1 MLEKLAKQTAV
12 YGIST
17 IVVRF
22 LSYLL
27 TPYYTRVFGQETY
40 GVVTDIYALIPLAL
54 TLLTMGMESSYF
66 RFSAKAEEAGGD
78 VKAAKRRLFATT
90 WGVTSLAAAVFF
102 LATAFFRDGIARMMG
117 EAYVAHPEYVVWVGL
132 IILFDVWACIPFS
145 RLREQ
150 GRAMTFVGLKAMNVV
165 LNVALAFGFG
175 AAGLFAT
182 DFGVGWVFVA
192 NLIASVVTWL
202 AILGTADR
210 TVPKINWALLAAIFA
225 YSLPLLVGGLAG
237 TANEF
242 IDRQLIKY
250 LVPEGAMAQLG
261 IYGAITKIAVV
272 MMLFYQMYRLAA
284 EPFFLSN
291 FRKSDFVA
299 MNAAALKYYV
309 MASMLIFLGI
319 ALFRDVFALIVGRS
333 FREGIFILPVVLG
346 ANVLTGVWLNLS
358 FWYKREERTSLAIV
372 VTGAGLVAI
381 VAFGFWL
388 IPLWGYYGA
397 AWARL
402 ASETVMVAVSW
413 WLNRRYYPTP
423 YDWRRIGE
431 YVAAALAVFAV
442 CEALTASAD
451 NMFVSYAFNI
461 VLFAL
466 YAAYLVRRERIGL
479 GGHAKEEISL
489 LRRDAGR
496 VSHAQLFT
504 GLSGSGALAL
514 AVAYVQYLC
523 CRHRRD
529 GDSCGECP
537 DCKQIASL
545 AHPDLHLVF
554 PVNKQGK
561 KSGEV
566 MRSDEFLPLFR
577 TLFDERGGYVSP
589 QDWYDRLDLGKTLK
603 GMIAAREADEI
614 IRKLSFKSFEADY
627 KTMLI
632 WLPEAMNER
641 PPTRSSKSSKSLGS
655 GRAFILVSE
664 QPDRLLPTIISR
676 TQEAIAAH
684 SSPTY
689 WNVSRRERAFS
700 DPLQARNMAR
710 LAGGDLLS

>member
-27 TPYYTRVFGQETY
+27 TPYYTRIFGQETY
-40 GVVTDIYALIPLAL
+40 GIVTDIYALIPLAL

-78 VKAAKRRLFATT
+78 VRAAKRRLFATT
-90 WGVTSLAAAVFF
+90 WGVTSLAAVVFF
-102 LATAFFRDGIARMMG
+102 VLVASFRNGVAGLMG
-117 EAYVAHPEYVVWVGL
+117 EAYAAHPEYVVWVGL

-150 GRAMTFVGLKAMNVV
+150 GRALLFVGIKALNVV
-165 LNVALAFGFG
+165 MNVALAVAFGV
-175 AAGLFAT
+175 AGLFAT
-182 DFGVGWVFVA
+182 EFGVGWVFVA

-202 AILGTADR
+202 VILATVDR
-210 TVPKINWALLAAIFA
+210 TVPKINWALLAAVFA

-250 LVPEGAMAQLG
+250 LVPEGAMAQVG

-291 FRKSDFVA
+291 FKKSDFVQ

-319 ALFRDVFALIVGRS
+319 ALFRDVFALIVGRD

-358 FWYKREERTSLAIV
+358 FWYKREEKTSLAIV
-372 VTGAGLVAI
+372 VTGAGLVSML
-381 VAFGFWL
+381 VFGFWC
-388 IPLWGYYGA
+388 IPVWGYYGA

-402 ASETVMVAVSW
+402 ASESTMVAVSW
-413 WLNRRYYPTP
+413 WLNRRFYPTP

-442 CEALTASAD
+442 CEAVTACGGNKLIA
-451 NMFVSYAFNI
+451 YAFNI
-461 VLFAL
+461 VLFAA
-466 YAAYLVRRERIGL
+466 YALYLVRRERIDV
-479 GGHAKEEISL
+479 A
-489 LRRDAGR
+489 
-496 VSHAQLFT
+496 
-504 GLSGSGALAL
+504 ALVKAAL
-514 AVAYVQYLC
+514 
-523 CRHRRD
+523 
-529 GDSCGECP
+529 
-537 DCKQIASL
+537 
-545 AHPDLHLVF
+545 
-554 PVNKQGK
+554 K
-561 KSGEV
+561 K
-566 MRSDEFLPLFR
+566 
-577 TLFDERGGYVSP
+577 
-589 QDWYDRLDLGKTLK
+589 K
-603 GMIAAREADEI
+603 
-614 IRKLSFKSFEADY
+614 
-627 KTMLI
+627 
-632 WLPEAMNER
+632 
-641 PPTRSSKSSKSLGS
+641 
-655 GRAFILVSE
+655 
-664 QPDRLLPTIISR
+664 
-676 TQEAIAAH
+676 
-684 SSPTY
+684 
-689 WNVSRRERAFS
+689 
-700 DPLQARNMAR
+700 
-710 LAGGDLLS
+710 

>member
-40 GVVTDIYALIPLAL
+40 GIVTDVYALIPLAL

-78 VKAAKRRLFATT
+78 VQGAKRRLFATT
-90 WGVTSLAAAVFF
+90 WGITSLAAAVFF
-102 LATAFFRDGIARMMG
+102 ALVALFRNGVASLMG
-117 EAYVAHPEYVVWVGL
+117 EAYTAHPEYVVWVAL
-132 IILFDVWACIPFS
+132 IILFDVWGCIPFS

-150 GRAMTFVGLKAMNVV
+150 GRAMTFVGLKALNVV

-192 NLIASVVTWL
+192 NLVASVVTWL
-202 AILGTADR
+202 AILTTTDR
-210 TVPKINWALLAAIFA
+210 TVPRINWALLTAVFA

-261 IYGAITKIAVV
+261 VYGAITKIAVV

-291 FRKSDFVA
+291 FKKSDFVA

-319 ALFRDVFALIVGRS
+319 ALFRDLFALIVGRD

-372 VTGAGLVAI
+372 VTGSGLVAMTL
-381 VAFGFWL
+381 FGFGL
-388 IPLWGYYGA
+388 IPTWGYYGA

-402 ASETVMVAVSW
+402 ASESVMVAVSW
-413 WLNRRYYPTP
+413 WLNRRYFPTP
-423 YDWRRIGE
+423 YPWRRIWE
-431 YVAAALAVFAV
+431 YVITALAVFVV
-442 CEALTASAD
+442 CEAATRLTD
-451 NMFVSYAFNI
+451 NKFVIYAFNI
-461 VLFAL
+461 VLFAGYGL
-466 YAAYLVRRERIGL
+466 YLIRRERIDVG
-479 GGHAKEEISL
+479 AM
-489 LRRDAGR
+489 LRS
-496 VSHAQLFT
+496 VI
-504 GLSGSGALAL
+504 
-514 AVAYVQYLC
+514 
-523 CRHRRD
+523 
-529 GDSCGECP
+529 
-537 DCKQIASL
+537 K
-545 AHPDLHLVF
+545 
-554 PVNKQGK
+554 
-561 KSGEV
+561 
-566 MRSDEFLPLFR
+566 
-577 TLFDERGGYVSP
+577 RG
-589 QDWYDRLDLGKTLK
+589 
-603 GMIAAREADEI
+603 
-614 IRKLSFKSFEADY
+614 
-627 KTMLI
+627 
-632 WLPEAMNER
+632 
-641 PPTRSSKSSKSLGS
+641 
-655 GRAFILVSE
+655 
-664 QPDRLLPTIISR
+664 
-676 TQEAIAAH
+676 
-684 SSPTY
+684 
-689 WNVSRRERAFS
+689 
-700 DPLQARNMAR
+700 
-710 LAGGDLLS
+710 

>member
-27 TPYYTRVFGQETY
+27 TPYYTRIFGQETY
-40 GVVTDIYALIPLAL
+40 GIVTDIYALIPLAL

-78 VKAAKRRLFATT
+78 VRAAKRRLFATT
-90 WGVTSLAAAVFF
+90 WGVTSLAAVVFF
-102 LATAFFRDGIARMMG
+102 VLVASFRNGVAGLMG
-117 EAYVAHPEYVVWVGL
+117 EAYAAHPEYVVWVGL

-150 GRAMTFVGLKAMNVV
+150 GRALLFVGIKALNVV
-165 LNVALAFGFG
+165 MNVALAVAFGV
-175 AAGLFAT
+175 AGLFAT
-182 DFGVGWVFVA
+182 EFGVGWVFVA

-202 AILGTADR
+202 VILATVDR
-210 TVPKINWALLAAIFA
+210 TVPKINWALLAAVFA

-250 LVPEGAMAQLG
+250 LVPEGAMAQVG

-291 FRKSDFVA
+291 FKKSDFVQ

-319 ALFRDVFALIVGRS
+319 ALFRDVFALIVGRD

-358 FWYKREERTSLAIV
+358 FWYKREEKTSLAIV
-372 VTGAGLVAI
+372 VTGAGLVSML
-381 VAFGFWL
+381 VFGFWC
-388 IPLWGYYGA
+388 IPVWGYYGA

-402 ASETVMVAVSW
+402 ASELTMVAVSW
-413 WLNRRYYPTP
+413 WPNRRFYPTP

-442 CEALTASAD
+442 CEAVTACGGNKLIA
-451 NMFVSYAFNI
+451 YAFNI
-461 VLFAL
+461 VLFAA
-466 YAAYLVRRERIGL
+466 YALYLVRRERIDV
-479 GGHAKEEISL
+479 A
-489 LRRDAGR
+489 
-496 VSHAQLFT
+496 
-504 GLSGSGALAL
+504 ALVKAAL
-514 AVAYVQYLC
+514 
-523 CRHRRD
+523 
-529 GDSCGECP
+529 
-537 DCKQIASL
+537 K
-545 AHPDLHLVF
+545 
-554 PVNKQGK
+554 
-561 KSGEV
+561 
-566 MRSDEFLPLFR
+566 
-577 TLFDERGGYVSP
+577 
-589 QDWYDRLDLGKTLK
+589 
-603 GMIAAREADEI
+603 
-614 IRKLSFKSFEADY
+614 RK
-627 KTMLI
+627 
-632 WLPEAMNER
+632 
-641 PPTRSSKSSKSLGS
+641 
-655 GRAFILVSE
+655 
-664 QPDRLLPTIISR
+664 
-676 TQEAIAAH
+676 
-684 SSPTY
+684 
-689 WNVSRRERAFS
+689 
-700 DPLQARNMAR
+700 
-710 LAGGDLLS
+710 

>member
-27 TPYYTRVFGQETY
+27 TPYYTRIFGQETY
-40 GVVTDIYALIPLAL
+40 GIVTDIYALIPLAL

-78 VKAAKRRLFATT
+78 VRAAKRRLFATT
-90 WGVTSLAAAVFF
+90 WGVTSLAAVVFF
-102 LATAFFRDGIARMMG
+102 VLVASFRNGVAGLMG
-117 EAYVAHPEYVVWVGL
+117 EAYAAHPEYVVWVGL

-150 GRAMTFVGLKAMNVV
+150 GRALLFVGLKALNVV
-165 LNVALAFGFG
+165 MNVALAVAFGV
-175 AAGLFAT
+175 AGLFAT
-182 DFGVGWVFVA
+182 EFGVGWVFVA

-202 AILGTADR
+202 VILATVDR
-210 TVPKINWALLAAIFA
+210 TVPKINWALLAAVFA

-250 LVPEGAMAQLG
+250 LVPEGAMAQVG

-291 FRKSDFVA
+291 FKKSDFVQ

-319 ALFRDVFALIVGRS
+319 ALFRDVFALIVGRD

-358 FWYKREERTSLAIV
+358 FWYKREEKTSLAIV
-372 VTGAGLVAI
+372 VTGAGLVSML
-381 VAFGFWL
+381 VFGFWC
-388 IPLWGYYGA
+388 IPVWGYYGA

-402 ASETVMVAVSW
+402 ASESTMVAVSW
-413 WLNRRYYPTP
+413 WLNRRFYPTP

-442 CEALTASAD
+442 CEAVTACGGNKLIA
-451 NMFVSYAFNI
+451 YAFNI
-461 VLFAL
+461 VLFAA
-466 YAAYLVRRERIGL
+466 YALYLVRRERIDV
-479 GGHAKEEISL
+479 A
-489 LRRDAGR
+489 
-496 VSHAQLFT
+496 
-504 GLSGSGALAL
+504 ALVKAAL
-514 AVAYVQYLC
+514 
-523 CRHRRD
+523 
-529 GDSCGECP
+529 
-537 DCKQIASL
+537 K
-545 AHPDLHLVF
+545 
-554 PVNKQGK
+554 
-561 KSGEV
+561 
-566 MRSDEFLPLFR
+566 
-577 TLFDERGGYVSP
+577 
-589 QDWYDRLDLGKTLK
+589 
-603 GMIAAREADEI
+603 
-614 IRKLSFKSFEADY
+614 RK
-627 KTMLI
+627 
-632 WLPEAMNER
+632 
-641 PPTRSSKSSKSLGS
+641 
-655 GRAFILVSE
+655 
-664 QPDRLLPTIISR
+664 
-676 TQEAIAAH
+676 
-684 SSPTY
+684 
-689 WNVSRRERAFS
+689 
-700 DPLQARNMAR
+700 
-710 LAGGDLLS
+710 

>member
-27 TPYYTRVFGQETY
+27 TPYYTRIFGQETY
-40 GVVTDIYALIPLAL
+40 GIVTDIYALIPLAL

-78 VKAAKRRLFATT
+78 VRAAKRRLFATT
-90 WGVTSLAAAVFF
+90 WGVTSLAAVVFF
-102 LATAFFRDGIARMMG
+102 VLVASFRNGVAGLMG
-117 EAYVAHPEYVVWVGL
+117 EAYAAHPEYVVWVGL

-150 GRAMTFVGLKAMNVV
+150 GRALLFVGSKALNVV
-165 LNVALAFGFG
+165 MNVALAVAFGV
-175 AAGLFAT
+175 AGLFAT
-182 DFGVGWVFVA
+182 EFGVGWVFVA

-202 AILGTADR
+202 VILATVDR
-210 TVPKINWALLAAIFA
+210 TVPKINWALLAAVFA

-250 LVPEGAMAQLG
+250 LVPEGAMAQVG

-291 FRKSDFVA
+291 FKKSDFVQ

-319 ALFRDVFALIVGRS
+319 ALFRDVFALIVGRD

-358 FWYKREERTSLAIV
+358 FWYKREEKTSLAIV
-372 VTGAGLVAI
+372 VTGAGLVSML
-381 VAFGFWL
+381 VFGFWC
-388 IPLWGYYGA
+388 IPVWGYYGA

-402 ASETVMVAVSW
+402 ASESTMVAVSW
-413 WLNRRYYPTP
+413 WLNRRFYPTP

-442 CEALTASAD
+442 CEAVTACGGNKLIA
-451 NMFVSYAFNI
+451 YAFNI
-461 VLFAL
+461 VLFAA
-466 YAAYLVRRERIGL
+466 YALYLVRRERIDV
-479 GGHAKEEISL
+479 A
-489 LRRDAGR
+489 
-496 VSHAQLFT
+496 
-504 GLSGSGALAL
+504 ALVKAAL
-514 AVAYVQYLC
+514 
-523 CRHRRD
+523 
-529 GDSCGECP
+529 
-537 DCKQIASL
+537 K
-545 AHPDLHLVF
+545 
-554 PVNKQGK
+554 
-561 KSGEV
+561 
-566 MRSDEFLPLFR
+566 
-577 TLFDERGGYVSP
+577 
-589 QDWYDRLDLGKTLK
+589 
-603 GMIAAREADEI
+603 
-614 IRKLSFKSFEADY
+614 RK
-627 KTMLI
+627 
-632 WLPEAMNER
+632 
-641 PPTRSSKSSKSLGS
+641 
-655 GRAFILVSE
+655 
-664 QPDRLLPTIISR
+664 
-676 TQEAIAAH
+676 
-684 SSPTY
+684 
-689 WNVSRRERAFS
+689 
-700 DPLQARNMAR
+700 
-710 LAGGDLLS
+710 

>member
-27 TPYYTRVFGQETY
+27 TPYYTRIFGQETY
-40 GVVTDIYALIPLAL
+40 GIVTDIYALIPLAL

-78 VKAAKRRLFATT
+78 VRAAKRRLFATT
-90 WGVTSLAAAVFF
+90 WGVTSLAAVVFF
-102 LATAFFRDGIARMMG
+102 VLVASFRNGVAGLMG
-117 EAYVAHPEYVVWVGL
+117 EAYAAHPEYVVWVGL

-150 GRAMTFVGLKAMNVV
+150 GRALLFVGIKALNVV
-165 LNVALAFGFG
+165 MNVALAVAFGV
-175 AAGLFAT
+175 AGLFAT
-182 DFGVGWVFVA
+182 EFGVGWVFVA

-202 AILGTADR
+202 VILATVDR
-210 TVPKINWALLAAIFA
+210 TVPKINWALLAAVFA

-250 LVPEGAMAQLG
+250 LVPEGAMAQVG

-291 FRKSDFVA
+291 FKKSDFVQ

-319 ALFRDVFALIVGRS
+319 ALFRDVFALIVGRD

-358 FWYKREERTSLAIV
+358 FWYKREEKTSLAIV
-372 VTGAGLVAI
+372 VTGAGLVSML
-381 VAFGFWL
+381 VFGFWC
-388 IPLWGYYGA
+388 IPVWGYYGA

-402 ASETVMVAVSW
+402 ASESTMVAVSW
-413 WLNRRYYPTP
+413 WLDRRFYPTP

-442 CEALTASAD
+442 CEAVTACGGNKLIA
-451 NMFVSYAFNI
+451 YAFNI
-461 VLFAL
+461 VLFAA
-466 YAAYLVRRERIGL
+466 YALYLVRRERIDV
-479 GGHAKEEISL
+479 A
-489 LRRDAGR
+489 
-496 VSHAQLFT
+496 
-504 GLSGSGALAL
+504 ALVKAAL
-514 AVAYVQYLC
+514 
-523 CRHRRD
+523 
-529 GDSCGECP
+529 
-537 DCKQIASL
+537 K
-545 AHPDLHLVF
+545 
-554 PVNKQGK
+554 
-561 KSGEV
+561 
-566 MRSDEFLPLFR
+566 
-577 TLFDERGGYVSP
+577 
-589 QDWYDRLDLGKTLK
+589 
-603 GMIAAREADEI
+603 
-614 IRKLSFKSFEADY
+614 RK
-627 KTMLI
+627 
-632 WLPEAMNER
+632 
-641 PPTRSSKSSKSLGS
+641 
-655 GRAFILVSE
+655 
-664 QPDRLLPTIISR
+664 
-676 TQEAIAAH
+676 
-684 SSPTY
+684 
-689 WNVSRRERAFS
+689 
-700 DPLQARNMAR
+700 
-710 LAGGDLLS
+710 

>member
-27 TPYYTRVFGQETY
+27 TPYYTRIFGQETY
-40 GVVTDIYALIPLAL
+40 GIVTDIYALIPLAL

-78 VKAAKRRLFATT
+78 VRAAKRRLFATT
-90 WGVTSLAAAVFF
+90 WGVTSLAAVVFF
-102 LATAFFRDGIARMMG
+102 VLVASFRNGVAGLMG
-117 EAYVAHPEYVVWVGL
+117 EAYAAHPEYVVWVGL

-150 GRAMTFVGLKAMNVV
+150 GRALLFVGIKALNVV
-165 LNVALAFGFG
+165 MNVALAVAFGV
-175 AAGLFAT
+175 AGLFAT
-182 DFGVGWVFVA
+182 EFGVGWVFVA

-202 AILGTADR
+202 VILATVDR
-210 TVPKINWALLAAIFA
+210 TVPKINWALLAAVFA

-250 LVPEGAMAQLG
+250 LVPEGAMAQVG

-291 FRKSDFVA
+291 FKKSDFVQ

-319 ALFRDVFALIVGRS
+319 ALFRDVFALIVGRD

-358 FWYKREERTSLAIV
+358 FWYKREEKTSLAIV
-372 VTGAGLVAI
+372 VTGAGLVSML
-381 VAFGFWL
+381 VFGVWC
-388 IPLWGYYGA
+388 IPVWGYYGA

-402 ASETVMVAVSW
+402 ASESTMVAVSW
-413 WLNRRYYPTP
+413 WLNRRFYPTP

-442 CEALTASAD
+442 CEAVTACGGNKLIA
-451 NMFVSYAFNI
+451 YAFNI
-461 VLFAL
+461 VLFAA
-466 YAAYLVRRERIGL
+466 YALYLVRRERIDV
-479 GGHAKEEISL
+479 A
-489 LRRDAGR
+489 
-496 VSHAQLFT
+496 
-504 GLSGSGALAL
+504 ALVKAAL
-514 AVAYVQYLC
+514 
-523 CRHRRD
+523 
-529 GDSCGECP
+529 
-537 DCKQIASL
+537 K
-545 AHPDLHLVF
+545 
-554 PVNKQGK
+554 
-561 KSGEV
+561 
-566 MRSDEFLPLFR
+566 
-577 TLFDERGGYVSP
+577 
-589 QDWYDRLDLGKTLK
+589 
-603 GMIAAREADEI
+603 
-614 IRKLSFKSFEADY
+614 RK
-627 KTMLI
+627 
-632 WLPEAMNER
+632 
-641 PPTRSSKSSKSLGS
+641 
-655 GRAFILVSE
+655 
-664 QPDRLLPTIISR
+664 
-676 TQEAIAAH
+676 
-684 SSPTY
+684 
-689 WNVSRRERAFS
+689 
-700 DPLQARNMAR
+700 
-710 LAGGDLLS
+710 